1 MKMSVD
7 ETLAVV
13 NVLALKNIA
22 NSEVLIYI
30 YVI

>member
-13 NVLALKNIA
+13 NVLTLKNIA